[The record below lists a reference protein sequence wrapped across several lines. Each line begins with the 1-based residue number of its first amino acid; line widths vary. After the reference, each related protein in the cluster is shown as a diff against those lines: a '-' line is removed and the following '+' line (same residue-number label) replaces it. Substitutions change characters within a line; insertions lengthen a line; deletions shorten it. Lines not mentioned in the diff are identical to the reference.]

1 MASNITS
8 NITLTCLS
16 TYSGRVYMAS
26 YQRYILVTIDV
37 IVMILN
43 FVANSGAVIVL
54 FMTKFTRNTSLILLF
69 FLSISDICLALI
81 TQTLFAILIGKYS
94 DQSYCMFE
102 MVVQFFAIFLTHTS
116 GYTIACIGFDRY
128 ARMRFLNKYSLVV
141 TKRKV
146 SVALTVICLLSF
158 FQAMLYVLGTKYN
171 IFQTTK
177 KVAIGIDFV
186 IAFLVISIY
195 LLTIKIVR
203 DYHMNSQ
210 NRNLLSKTNR
220 TVTRLAS
227 KILLAIFLFYI
238 SYISISTCHFLLD
251 KKVKKD
257 EKSWLNFALHFGY
270 ILTYC
275 NSFVNAIL
283 FLTMNKNAK
292 FKILTFLHTITD
304 SDSGNTKSVT
314 SSWWVGKNQE
324 SKAKNTSEM

>member
-8 NITLTCLS
+8 NVTLTCLS
-16 TYSGRVYMAS
+16 TCSGKVYMTN

-43 FVANSGAVIVL
+43 FVANSGAIIVL
-54 FMTKFTRNTSLILLF
+54 FMTKFVRNTSLILMF

-81 TQTLFAILIGKYS
+81 TQTIFAILIGKYS

-102 MVVQFFAIFLTHTS
+102 VIVQFFAIFFTHTS
-116 GYTIACIGFDRY
+116 GYTIACIGFDRF
-128 ARMRFLNKYSLVV
+128 ARMRFLNRYSLVV
-141 TKRKV
+141 TKRRV

-158 FQAMLYVLGTKYN
+158 FQAMLYVLGTKYD
-171 IFQTTK
+171 IFETTK
-177 KVAIGIDFV
+177 KFAISIDFV

-203 DYHMNSQ
+203 DYRMNSQ
-210 NRNLLSKTNR
+210 NRDLLSKTDR

-227 KILLAIFLFYI
+227 TILLAILLFYI
-238 SYISISTCHFLLD
+238 SYIVISTCHFLLD
-251 KKVKKD
+251 KKVKED
-257 EKSWLNFALHFGY
+257 AKSWLNFVLHFGY

-292 FKILTFLHTITD
+292 FKILTFIHTITD
-304 SDSGNTKSVT
+304 SDSRNTKSEA
-314 SSWWVGKNQE
+314 SSWWARNNQE
-324 SKAKNTSEM
+324 SQDKHTSEL

>member
-8 NITLTCLS
+8 NVTLTCLS
-16 TYSGRVYMAS
+16 TYSGKVYMTN

-43 FVANSGAVIVL
+43 FVANSGAIIVL
-54 FMTKFTRNTSLILLF
+54 FMTKFVRNTSLILMF

-102 MVVQFFAIFLTHTS
+102 VIVQFFAIFFTHTS
-116 GYTIACIGFDRY
+116 GYTIACIGFDRF
-128 ARMRFLNKYSLVV
+128 ARMRFLNRYSLVV
-141 TKRKV
+141 TKRRV

-158 FQAMLYVLGTKYN
+158 FQAMLYVLGTKYD
-171 IFQTTK
+171 IFETTK
-177 KVAIGIDFV
+177 KFAISIDFV

-203 DYHMNSQ
+203 DYRMNSQ
-210 NRNLLSKTNR
+210 NRDLLRKTDR

-238 SYISISTCHFLLD
+238 SYIVISTCHSLLD
-251 KKVKKD
+251 KKVKED
-257 EKSWLNFALHFGY
+257 AKSWLNFVLHFGY

-292 FKILTFLHTITD
+292 FKILTFIHTITD
-304 SDSGNTKSVT
+304 SDSRNTKSEA
-314 SSWWVGKNQE
+314 SSWWVRNNQE
-324 SKAKNTSEM
+324 SQDKHTSEL